1 MPRNSSGV
9 YTLPAGNPV
18 VDNTV
23 ILVDWANPTMEDLGN
38 EITNSLP
45 RNGSAPMTG
54 PLLLVRNAQSAME
67 AVPLNQFQAHSLDTN
82 NPHNV
87 TRAQISA
94 AKSGENADITK
105 TTALTNI
112 TSPVLTINSNGVTI
126 TPTSGSINGYFA
138 VKPSVGGVSSGVYT
152 FNTPDAVNNAYGA
165 LSTTQSEV
173 VVSSNR
179 TGTADFLPLSFYT
192 SFAARLKI
200 NVNGSFDFGG
210 AGVGT
215 AGQFLISQGSN
226 GTPYWA
232 DSTVTLGDK
241 GDITVSGVGG
251 SMWTIDAGAVTLVKT
266 TGIAGSGANTNIT
279 SVGPITGVTAP
290 QGDATTKLATTEFV
304 LENIS
309 GRAVLHE
316 GQISGGSLQVKVA
329 IPPLATSF
337 EVILSQV
344 TLNNAVIPALV
355 AYNAS
360 DIAHS
365 SYQGATTNLTAA
377 AVTTV
382 DNVSNIPL
390 FAGAANASL
399 SISGRITFTKAM
411 QSSGHFRWV
420 YDGSLGTD
428 DAPRTENLGG
438 SFTLSSELSAIS
450 LKAST
455 MSGGYMTVVA
465 NY

>member
-23 ILVDWANPTMEDLGN
+23 ILVDWANPTMEDIGN

-112 TSPVLTINSNGVTI
+112 TASSLGVNANSVAIAPSSPSANGSLLLT
-126 TPTSGSINGYFA
+126 
-138 VKPSVGGVSSGVYT
+138 PSSGGVSSAFLVTNSNDTNNSYGGLSVNQNSVSLISAKNGSSPALPIQ
-152 FNTPDAVNNAYGA
+152 FSIDAV
-165 LSTTQSEV
+165 LK
-173 VVSSNR
+173 
-179 TGTADFLPLSFYT
+179 
-192 SFAARLKI
+192 LKI
-200 NVNGSFDFGG
+200 NPDGSFDFGG
-210 AGVGT
+210 AGGGT
-215 AGQFLISQGSN
+215 AGQFLVSQGTS
-226 GTPYWA
+226 GTPYWTNP
-232 DSTVTLGDK
+232 TVTPGDK
-241 GDITVSGVGG
+241 GDITVSGAGG
-251 SMWTIDAGAVTLVKT
+251 SVWTIDAGAVTLAKT

-279 SVGPITGVTAP
+279 SVGAITGVTAA
-290 QGDATTKLATTEFV
+290 QGDATTKLATTQFV

-316 GQISGGSLQVKVA
+316 GQISGGTAQVKVA

-365 SYQGATTNLTAA
+365 SYQGATTNLTAT
-377 AVTTV
+377 AVTTI

-390 FAGAANASL
+390 FAGTANANL

-438 SFTLSSELSAIS
+438 SFTLSSAISAIS
-450 LKAST
+450 LNAST